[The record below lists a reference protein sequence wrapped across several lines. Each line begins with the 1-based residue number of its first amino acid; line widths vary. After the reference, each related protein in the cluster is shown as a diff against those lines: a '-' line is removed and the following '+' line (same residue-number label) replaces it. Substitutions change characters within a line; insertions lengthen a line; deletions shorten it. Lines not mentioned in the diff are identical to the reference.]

1 MEARELIPLAL
12 AVFAALV
19 AGWVLATV
27 SGAAGGRGRQREL
40 RDRERGETE
49 KVLGRLRRQL
59 EDSEGRSRDQMEVF
73 VVLPGLLRQLFA
85 ATSRRQIGP
94 LAVKLVD
101 QIFQP
106 AQCAFFYVNHE
117 RRKLSLAH
125 GQGLPSGVGPGLELG
140 LGDGRLG
147 HVAENRRAMD
157 EADFRNLT
165 PTVRRHLETTG
176 TREIE
181 AEVVA
186 PVEDDGALVGVIC
199 LAAARSRRG
208 EEKRLLR
215 MVAELTGLAT
225 GYVSRLSRTQDDAER
240 DGLTGV
246 HNKRYFENRLA
257 HEVHQAETRNVPM
270 GLLLLDLDHFKNY
283 NDRNGHLEGDALLRE
298 LGLILRNSIRQEDV
312 VARYGGEEFVL
323 LYPRAG
329 KETALRI
336 ADNLRRAVEA
346 HAFRHGDGQ
355 PLGKVTISGGVASF
369 PEDARSALELQRC
382 ADRALYEAKA
392 AGRNRIVGAPKGH
405 LT

>member
-1 MEARELIPLAL
+1 MEARELVTLAL
-12 AVFAALV
+12 AVLAALV
-19 AGWVLATV
+19 AGYLIATV
-27 SGAAGGRGRQREL
+27 SGAAGGRVSQRRLLDQE
-40 RDRERGETE
+40 RDEAE
-49 KVLGRLRRQL
+49 KALARLRRQL
-59 EDSEGRSRDQMEVF
+59 EDADGRSRDQMEVF

-85 ATSRRQIGP
+85 AESRRQIGP
-94 LAVKLVD
+94 LAVKLVE

-106 AQCAFFYVNHE
+106 AQCAFFFVNHE
-117 RRKLSLAH
+117 RRRLSLAH
-125 GQGLPSGVGPGLELG
+125 GQGLPTGVGPGFEVAFG
-140 LGDGRLG
+140 EGRLG
-147 HVAENRRAMD
+147 HVAESRRAMD

-165 PTVRRHLETTG
+165 PSIRRHLETTG
-176 TREIE
+176 VREIE

-186 PVEDDGALVGVIC
+186 PVEEDGHLLGVIC
-199 LAAARSRRG
+199 LSAARSRRG

-225 GYVSRLSRTQDDAER
+225 GYVGRLSRTQDDAER

-246 HNKRYFENRLA
+246 HNKRYFESRLA
-257 HEVHQAETRNVPM
+257 HEIHQAEARNVPV
-270 GLLLLDLDHFKNY
+270 GLLMLDLDNFKNY

-329 KETALRI
+329 RETAGRI
-336 ADNLRRAVEA
+336 AENLRRAVEA

-355 PLGKVTISGGVASF
+355 PLGRVTISGGVATF
-369 PEDARSALELQRC
+369 PEDARSALELQRS

-392 AGRNRIVGAPKGH
+392 AGRNRIVAAPKGH